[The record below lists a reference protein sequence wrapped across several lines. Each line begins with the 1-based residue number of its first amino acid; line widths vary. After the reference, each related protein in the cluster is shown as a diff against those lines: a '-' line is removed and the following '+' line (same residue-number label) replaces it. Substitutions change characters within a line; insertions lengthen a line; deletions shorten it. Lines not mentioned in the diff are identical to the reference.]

1 MALEGYE
8 RPTTAWPQS
17 TSYLRRALELDPD
30 LPDAHAEASV
40 AQFFY
45 RWDWRAAAREWDL
58 AIGSRRGEVQPELL
72 TARALQ
78 AWALGRNADA
88 VRFAN
93 AARQADP
100 LSPLVM
106 VREADMLAR
115 TGQLESAA
123 ALYNTVIQN
132 APDDVRAY
140 FGLAE
145 VRAAQGRFDEA
156 IDARLRA
163 GDAAG
168 EERQPAGVLRGADGY
183 ARLEHDDLQRQ
194 LEALRAREA
203 DGAYVSPL
211 DYASVYAR
219 RGDRE
224 RAFAYLEAAFEHHA
238 AGLVFLR
245 VDPSWDNLRADPRFA
260 AAVRRIGLPA
270 LQGK

>member
-1 MALEGYE
+1 
-8 RPTTAWPQS
+8 
-17 TSYLRRALELDPD
+17 
-30 LPDAHAEASV
+30 
-40 AQFFY
+40 
-45 RWDWRAAAREWDL
+45 
-58 AIGSRRGEVQPELL
+58 
-72 TARALQ
+72 
-78 AWALGRNADA
+78 
-88 VRFAN
+88 
-93 AARQADP
+93 
-100 LSPLVM
+100 M

-115 TGQLESAA
+115 AGQLESAA
-123 ALYNTVIQN
+123 RLYTTVIEN

-219 RGDRE
+219 RGDKQ
-224 RAFAYLEAAFEHHA
+224 RAFEYLDAAFEHHA

-245 VDPSWDNLRADPRFA
+245 VDPSWKNLRSDARFA
-260 AAVRRIGLPA
+260 DAVRRVGLPA
-270 LQGK
+270 SQ